1 MRTTGGPGPSG
12 SSDAALNVLLGT
24 LSVPEK
30 VALVVGADV
39 WSTTALPQIG
49 LRGMVMSDGP
59 AGVRGTGVDPAET
72 SASFPAPSALAA
84 TWDRE
89 LLARA
94 GSLLAAEARHH
105 GVDVVLAPQVNL
117 QRTPGAGRHFECY
130 SEDPLLTAELASAL
144 VLSVQRH
151 GVGMCPKHFVA
162 NDSETDRTTY
172 LAQVDQRT
180 LHEVY
185 LAPFE
190 RLVADGAWLMMA
202 AYSGL
207 DDGMVA
213 APVIEHR
220 PLLHDVL
227 KVDWGFDGVVV
238 SDWLATT
245 SVGPA
250 VRAGLDL
257 QMPGPDGPWGD
268 GLLAA
273 VQRGDVAEAD
283 LNDKVLRLLRLATRV
298 GALGGGSPTPSTRV
312 PAAPDTDETLRL
324 LAARSIVVLKDDAGL
339 IPLPVD
345 SVRSIALLGP
355 AALAPFSQ
363 GGGSAFVHAD
373 HLLDPV
379 TALAAAL
386 PPTVR
391 LEVAAGARSRVNPPP
406 LDLAARGVDPITGAA
421 GARLELLDR
430 DGTVVGA
437 QVTTAWTGWL
447 RPSDWAAVADSGVVT
462 LRLCVDIR
470 LEAGRHDLGI
480 GTVGRHRISVDGRV
494 VSSSG
499 QVVAQEV
506 ILDSTY
512 NHPRA
517 RLAQVFVTTPRTV
530 RIEADLQ
537 VVHSVGYDS
546 FVRGALVH
554 RPPGPGEEEELAHAV
569 ALAAAADFAV
579 VVVGTTEEVE
589 SEGFDRGSLALP
601 GNQDE
606 LVRRVLAANPN
617 TVVVINAGAPLVL
630 PWYCSAGTVLWAW
643 LGGQECGG
651 GLADVL
657 TGRTEPTGRLPWTLP
672 ARESDVPVP
681 AAIPDQGRIAYTE
694 GVHIGYRGWERENRD
709 PAACFGHGLG
719 WTTWSYRSV
728 TVLGDGETLEL
739 EIAVENTGTRSG
751 REVVQAYL
759 EPPSGGGQDRPVRWL
774 AGFAVVAATAGE
786 IVTVRLSLPRRTFEI
801 WDVDTNCWR
810 TPPGRYLLRIGRSL
824 RDLRLDLP
832 IQR

>member
-1 MRTTGGPGPSG
+1 MRTTGGPGLSG
-12 SSDAALNVLLGT
+12 SSDAALDVLLGT
-24 LSVPEK
+24 LTVAEK
-30 VALVVGADV
+30 VALVVGADI

-49 LRGMVMSDGP
+49 LRSMVLSDGP
-59 AGVRGTGVDPAET
+59 AGVRGTGADPAET

-94 GSLLAAEARHH
+94 GSLLAAEARRH

-144 VLSVQRH
+144 VLSAQRH

-162 NDSETDRTTY
+162 NDSETERTTY

-202 AYSGL
+202 AYSGV
-207 DDGMVA
+207 DDGIVA
-213 APVIEHR
+213 APATAHR
-220 PLLHDVL
+220 PLLHDLL
-227 KVDWGFDGVVV
+227 KSDWGFDGVVV

-245 SVGPA
+245 SVAPA

-273 VQRGDVAEAD
+273 VRRDEVTEAD
-283 LNDKVLRLLRLATRV
+283 LDDMVLRLLRLATRV
-298 GALGGGSPTPSTRV
+298 GALGGPPTLSPEAS
-312 PAAPDTDETLRL
+312 AAPDIDETLRL

-339 IPLPVD
+339 VPMSARVGR
-345 SVRSIALLGP
+345 VALLGP

-391 LEVAAGARSRVNPPP
+391 LDVAAGARSRVNPPP
-406 LDLAARGVDPITGAA
+406 LDLAARGVDPVTGAA
-421 GARLELLDR
+421 GVRLELLDA
-430 DGTVVGA
+430 GGAVVGA
-437 QVTTAWTGWL
+437 QVSTAWTGWL
-447 RPSDWAAVADSGVVT
+447 RPSDWAAVADPGAVT
-462 LRLCVDIR
+462 MRLCVDIR
-470 LEAGRHDLGI
+470 LEAGRHELGI

-494 VSSSG
+494 VSSSD

-517 RLAQVFVTTPRTV
+517 RLAQVIVTAPRTV
-530 RIEADLQ
+530 RVEADLQ
-537 VVHSVGYDS
+537 VVHPVGYDS

-554 RPPGPGEEEELAHAV
+554 RPPGPTEEEELAHAV
-569 ALAAAADFAV
+569 ALAAAADLAV

-589 SEGFDRGSLALP
+589 SEGFDRRSLALP

-606 LVRRVLAANPN
+606 LVRRVLAANPH

-630 PWYCSAGTVLWAW
+630 PWYPSAGTVLWAW

-657 TGRTEPTGRLPWTLP
+657 TGRTEPSGRLPWTLP

-681 AAIPDQGRIAYTE
+681 DAIPNHGRIAYTE

-739 EIAVENTGTRSG
+739 EIAVENTGTRAG

-759 EPPSGGGQDRPVRWL
+759 EAPSGGGQDRPVRWL
-774 AGFAVVAATAGE
+774 AGFAVVAAAAGE
-786 IVTVRLSLPRRTFEI
+786 AVTVRLSVPRRAFEI
-801 WDVDTNCWR
+801 WDIDTNCWR